1 MKRRNDPHDRAKEA
15 AEHARPRTA
24 ANTKINAGYYYLFL
38 LTQLLV
44 PHQMC
49 MTAFLRWVCVHA
61 LWMLIRHRQPF
72 RWLSTISFLLYHH
85 LYGWNA
91 GVRSRRTFEA
101 IFQFFFNQATTVGEE
116 KEKRKK
122 EEEEEEKRKQI
133 RKEKTF
139 WVQVSVNLL
148 LHLYRTLGN
157 HTACSITYDAGQ
169 YNVQKVME

>member
-1 MKRRNDPHDRAKEA
+1 MKRRSDPHDRAKEA

-38 LTQLLV
+38 LTQLPV

-72 RWLSTISFLLYHH
+72 RWLSTISFLLCHH

-91 GVRSRRTFEA
+91 GVKSRRTFEA
-101 IFQFFFNQATTVGEE
+101 LFQFSRLIFLIKQQQLEKKKKEE
-116 KEKRKK
+116 KKKKRRRKK
-122 EEEEEEKRKQI
+122 ETNKKGKDI
-133 RKEKTF
+133 
-139 WVQVSVNLL
+139 
-148 LHLYRTLGN
+148 LG
-157 HTACSITYDAGQ
+157 SG
-169 YNVQKVME
+169 